1 MLKNILNPWKIVPI
15 LAVIGTLTFLVND
28 YTNQRGEIKTLTD
41 STATLN
47 QQIKT
52 LNKQLKTLDQQ
63 TKELTQL
70 RYDDSVN
77 YANRELGYQTTIA
90 ILTKEIKQLKTL
102 NTNLAAG
109 IMCREQYGFPIK
121 NKVRIVPCNP

>member
-15 LAVIGTLTFLVND
+15 LAVIGTLTFLIND

-52 LNKQLKTLDQQ
+52 LNKHIKTLDTQ
-63 TKELTQL
+63 TKELVQL

-90 ILTKEIKQLKTL
+90 SQTRKIKDLTTL

-109 IMCREQYGFPIK
+109 IMCREEYGWPIK
-121 NKVRIVPCNP
+121 NKVRIVPCQ